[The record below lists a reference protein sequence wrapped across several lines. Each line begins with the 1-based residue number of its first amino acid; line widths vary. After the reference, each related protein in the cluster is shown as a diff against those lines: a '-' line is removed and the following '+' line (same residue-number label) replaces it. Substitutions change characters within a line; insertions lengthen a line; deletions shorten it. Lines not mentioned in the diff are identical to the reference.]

1 MDSRIE
7 KDLQRYVDGPA
18 RERIVRTKQN
28 YAFWMTIEESIQ
40 DGNFDKQEQ
49 EVVSANF
56 GKDQLHKLLDL
67 IDGLSKTEVS
77 EIVRTKLI
85 ESREELEVIL
95 PDSFEEEITEIS
107 RSVSQSLMH

>member
-7 KDLQRYVDGPA
+7 KHLQRYVDGPA
-18 RERIVRTKQN
+18 RERIERTKQN
-28 YAFWMTIEESIQ
+28 YAFWMTIEQSIQ
-40 DGNFDKQEQ
+40 DGYFDKQEQ

-56 GKDQLHKLLDL
+56 GKDQLQKFLCL
-67 IDGLSKTEVS
+67 IDGLSKPEVS

-85 ESREELEVIL
+85 ESRAELEAIL
-95 PDSFEEEITEIS
+95 PESFEEEITGIS